1 MAEPI
6 VRVKYSE
13 RLEKL
18 LKKLEDADNYVA
30 FELLWLGESDSKYH
44 NGLKID
50 DVDVSKTD
58 YCFNVSIGGKK
69 HDMKIGKFIRY
80 FFPGILSDKEI
91 SEFSNTFTKVKNGQ
105 SATAGGGK
113 KIEVKPFSYNP
124 KDVRSTFLS
133 LVTKTYPHFT
143 DCRHEKEVLQFLPKL
158 EEDGLGN
165 YYKIIGDSK
174 PSTMF
179 TSHLDTADREQKTT
193 NLYSKTEGG
202 DEIIYTDGST
212 ILGADDKSGVAIMLY
227 MMDHNIPGLYYFFI
241 GEERGGIGSNRVSAD
256 YERFDYL
263 QNIKRCVS
271 FDRRSTGSVIT
282 QQMYRQCCSNEFGTA
297 LCNEYNANG
306 LNLSLDPTGIYTD
319 SASFIDDIPE
329 CTNISVGYMNEHTG
343 REFQNMTFL
352 IKVAEASVK
361 VDWSSLPTVR
371 KVGVNDEIIRKHK
384 NLITELKKSAFAL
397 EVKVIGFEG
406 RVYVRV
412 DLDEIDIDAIY
423 DSLTDVHTI
432 LSKHKVEPEVT
443 FSETYIKIEL
453 K

>member
-30 FELLWLGESDSKYH
+30 FELLWLGEDGSKYH
-44 NGLKID
+44 NGLKIE
-50 DVDVSKTD
+50 DVDISKTD

-80 FFPGILSDKEI
+80 FFPGILSDRDI
-91 SEFSNTFTKVKNGQ
+91 SEFSNTYTKVKNGQ
-105 SATAGGGK
+105 SATSGGGK

-165 YYKIIGDSK
+165 YYKIIGDGA

-256 YERFDYL
+256 YDRIEYL
-263 QNIKRCVS
+263 KNIKRCVS

-282 QQMYRQCCSNEFGTA
+282 HQLGRQCCSNEFGTA
-297 LCNEYNANG
+297 LSEAYNTNG

-319 SASFIDDIPE
+319 SASFIDEIPE

-352 IKVAEASVK
+352 TKLAEASIK
-361 VDWSSLPTVR
+361 IDWSSLPTIR
-371 KVGVNDEIIRKHK
+371 KVGVNDEVLRKHR
-384 NLITELKKSAFAL
+384 NLVTEIKKGGFGL
-397 EVKVIGFEG
+397 EVKIIGFEG

-412 DLDEIDIDAIY
+412 DLDETDIDTIY
-423 DSLTDVHTI
+423 DTLTVVQNI
-432 LSKHKVEPEVT
+432 LAKHKVEPEVT

>member
-44 NGLKID
+44 NGLKIQG
-50 DVDVSKTD
+50 VDISKTD
-58 YCFNVSIGGKK
+58 YCFNISIDGKK

-80 FFPGILSDKEI
+80 FFPGILNDKEI
-91 SEFSNTFTKVKNGQ
+91 SEFANTYTKVKNGQ
-105 SATAGGGK
+105 SAIGNVGK
-113 KIEVKPFSYNP
+113 KIEVKEFSYNP

-143 DCRHEKEVLQFLPKL
+143 DCRHEKEVLKFLPEL

-165 YYKIIGDSK
+165 YYKIIGESN

-179 TSHLDTADREQKTT
+179 TSHLDTADREQKDT

-202 DEIIYTDGST
+202 EEIIYTDGST

-241 GEERGGIGSNRVSAD
+241 GEERGGIGSNRVSAEYD
-256 YERFDYL
+256 RIEYL
-263 QNIKRCVS
+263 KNIKRCVS

-282 QQMYRQCCSNEFGTA
+282 HQLGRQCCSNEFGTA
-297 LCNEYNANG
+297 LCNEYNSSG
-306 LNLSLDPTGIYTD
+306 LNLSLDTTGIYTD
-319 SASFIDDIPE
+319 SASFIDEIAE

-352 IKVAEASVK
+352 TRLAEASIK
-361 VDWSSLPTVR
+361 VNWSSLPTTR
-371 KVGVNDEIIRKHK
+371 KVGINDEVLRKHK
-384 NLITELKKSAFAL
+384 NLITEIKKSGFGL

-406 RVYVRV
+406 RVYVRI
-412 DLDEIDIDAIY
+412 DLDETDIDTIY
-423 DSLTDVHTI
+423 DSLTVVHNI
-432 LSKHKVEPEVT
+432 LTKHKVEPEVA

>member
-30 FELLWLGESDSKYH
+30 FELLWLGESDSQYH
-44 NGLKID
+44 NGLKIQ
-50 DVDVSKTD
+50 DVDISKTD
-58 YCFNVSIGGKK
+58 YCFNISIDGKK

-91 SEFSNTFTKVKNGQ
+91 SEFANTYTKVKNGQ
-105 SATAGGGK
+105 SAIGNGGK
-113 KIEVKPFSYNP
+113 KIEVKEFSYNP

-143 DCRHEKEVLQFLPKL
+143 DCRHEKEVLQFLPEL

-165 YYKIIGDSK
+165 YYKIIGEPN

-179 TSHLDTADREQKTT
+179 TSHLDTADREQKDT

-202 DEIIYTDGST
+202 EEIIYTDGST

-241 GEERGGIGSNRVSAD
+241 GEERGGIGSNRVSAEYD
-256 YERFDYL
+256 RIEYL
-263 QNIKRCVS
+263 KNIKRCVS

-282 QQMYRQCCSNEFGTA
+282 HQLGRQCCSNEFGTA
-297 LCNEYNANG
+297 LCNEYNSSG
-306 LNLSLDPTGIYTD
+306 LNLSLDTTGIYTD
-319 SASFIDDIPE
+319 SASFIDEIAE

-352 IKVAEASVK
+352 TRLAEASIK
-361 VDWSSLPTVR
+361 VNWSSLPTTR
-371 KVGVNDEIIRKHK
+371 KVGINDEVLRKHK
-384 NLITELKKSAFAL
+384 NLITEIKKSGFGL

-406 RVYVRV
+406 KVYVRI
-412 DLDEIDIDAIY
+412 DLDETDIDAIY
-423 DSLTDVHTI
+423 DSLTVVHNI
-432 LSKHKVEPEVT
+432 LTKHKVEPEVT

>member
-13 RLEKL
+13 KLEKL

-30 FELLWLGESDSKYH
+30 FELLWLGEDGSKYH

-50 DVDVSKTD
+50 DVDISKTD

-80 FFPGILSDKEI
+80 FFPGILSDRDI
-91 SEFSNTFTKVKNGQ
+91 SEFSNTYTKVKNGQ
-105 SATAGGGK
+105 SATSGGGQ

-143 DCRHEKEVLQFLPKL
+143 DCRHEKEVLQFLPEL

-165 YYKIIGDSK
+165 YYKIIGGV

-193 NLYSKTEGG
+193 NLYSKNDGA

-212 ILGADDKSGVAIMLY
+212 ILGADDKAGVAIMLY

-256 YERFDYL
+256 YERFEYL
-263 QNIKRCVS
+263 KNIKRCVS

-319 SASFIDDIPE
+319 SASFIDEIPE
-329 CTNISVGYMNEHTG
+329 CTNISVGYMHEHTG

-352 IKVAEASVK
+352 KKVAEASIK
-361 VDWSSLPTVR
+361 VNWSSLPTVR
-371 KVGVNDEIIRKHK
+371 KVGVNDEIIRKYR
-384 NLITELKKSAFAL
+384 NLINEIKKSGFGL

-412 DLDEIDIDAIY
+412 DLDETDIDTIY
-423 DSLTDVHTI
+423 DSLTVVQNI
-432 LSKHKVEPEVT
+432 LTKHKVEPEVT